1 MPVTRLHLACDH
13 CDAAAWLGPRA
24 DRGAVRTKAAAASVD
39 AWCEACQ
46 LAQAAPGAGAPCTRC
61 GTPLT
66 AGAPRFAELWGALQ
80 ECDAVLAAW
89 TGDPQPLRTLL
100 PERPRFLTDLAPP
113 AIDAAE
119 PVTELVARGDY
130 AGALAAAKPATAQGW
145 AARAIAHE
153 RRGDA
158 AAATADW
165 SRVLEAHDAASL
177 HARARLARGSLHARA
192 GEWDAAEADLAL
204 AGEGFEARWDRAA
217 VRVHRAVEI
226 TPGLP
231 DAALITRAQTQVP
244 EVTPY
249 WSDPTI
255 ARLLWT
261 LLVERSLERQGPMRS
276 DCPDVRVL
284 RAAESFF
291 EFDSFWDRAMML
303 LGWTRVNVMREVA
316 RHASLLAEA
325 HLHALTL
332 EPPVRGQAL
341 APLAAAIEAAR
352 RAVHLREPAA
362 ARAAL
367 APMLERADLR
377 HYRLPCAVCG
387 VGSVGVDAVDEA
399 GGEEDETAL

>member
-1 MPVTRLHLACDH
+1 VTRTRLHLACDH
-13 CDAAAWLGPRA
+13 CGAAAWLGPRVGDAA
-24 DRGAVRTKAAAASVD
+24 DASVD

-46 LAQAAPGAGAPCTRC
+46 LAQSAPGAGAPCARC

-113 AIDAAE
+113 AIDDAE
-119 PVTELVARGDY
+119 PVTALVARGDY
-130 AGALAAAKPATAQGW
+130 AGALAAAQPATSQGW

-153 RRGDA
+153 RRGDFA
-158 AAATADW
+158 AAIADW
-165 SRVLEAHDAASL
+165 SRVLDAADEAHAS
-177 HARARLARGSLHARA
+177 RARLARGSLHARA
-192 GEWDAAEADLAL
+192 GAWDAAEADLAH
-204 AGEGFEARWDRAA
+204 AGDGFEARWDRAA

-231 DAALITRAQTQVP
+231 DPTIITRAQADVG

-303 LGWTRVNVMREVA
+303 LGWTRVNVAREVA
-316 RHASLLAEA
+316 RHASMLAEA

-332 EPPVRGQAL
+332 EPPLRGQAL

-367 APMLERADLR
+367 APMLGRADLR

-387 VGSVGVDAVDEA
+387 VGSVGVDGVEEECGD
-399 GGEEDETAL
+399 EDETAL

>member
-1 MPVTRLHLACDH
+1 MTRTRLHLACDH
-13 CDAAAWLGPRA
+13 CDAAAWLGPRVA
-24 DRGAVRTKAAAASVD
+24 EEAVD

-46 LAQAAPGAGAPCTRC
+46 LAQAAPGAGAPCARC

-89 TGDPQPLRTLL
+89 AGDAAPLRTLL

-113 AIDAAE
+113 SIDAAE
-119 PVTELVARGDY
+119 PVTALVARGDY
-130 AGALAAAKPATAQGW
+130 AGALAAAEPATSQGW

-153 RRGDA
+153 RRGDVA
-158 AAATADW
+158 AAIGDW
-165 SRVLEAHDAASL
+165 SRVLEAAADKPQ
-177 HARARLARGSLHARA
+177 AMRARLARGSLHARA
-192 GEWDAAEADLAL
+192 GQWDAADADLAH

-231 DAALITRAQTQVP
+231 DAAIITRAQTDLP

-303 LGWTRVNVMREVA
+303 VGWARVNVLREVA

-332 EPPVRGQAL
+332 EPPLRGQAL
-341 APLAAAIEAAR
+341 EPLADAIEAAR

-387 VGSVGVDAVDEA
+387 VGSVGVDGVEEEGGDEDDT
-399 GGEEDETAL
+399 GPV